1 MAQPLSKEAKKEVMK
16 DIILKLHR
24 GLSAEDAKERFEKE
38 VGNVSSQ
45 GVATAG
51 LRLLAEGAPCF
62 KVRLLTLPSK
72 VIR

>member
-16 DIILKLHR
+16 NIILKLH
-24 GLSAEDAKERFEKE
+24 
-38 VGNVSSQ
+38 Q
-45 GVATAG
+45 
-51 LRLLAEGAPCF
+51 GAPCF

>member
-1 MAQPLSKEAKKEVMK
+1 MVIGTAR
-16 DIILKLHR
+16 H
-24 GLSAEDAKERFEKE
+24 
-38 VGNVSSQ
+38 Q